1 MCAPTMEA
9 GMKEEIRKSHGHRK
23 TKEVFS
29 FDDGLAEQQG
39 PFLTVAR
46 PILAAL
52 MNLDTPPLMTKGKGD
67 QTPRWSGR
75 CWRMLWF
82 CWAMRMPV

>member
-1 MCAPTMEA
+1 MGIGKP
-9 GMKEEIRKSHGHRK
+9 KRF
-23 TKEVFS
+23 FS

-52 MNLDTPPLMTKGKGD
+52 MNLDTLLMTKGKGD
-67 QTPRWSGR
+67 QTPSWSGR

-82 CWAMRMPV
+82 CWAMRMPI

>member
-1 MCAPTMEA
+1 MRAPTMEA
-9 GMKEEIRKSHGHRK
+9 DMKEEIRKSHEHRK

-29 FDDGLAEQQG
+29 FDDGPAEQQG
-39 PFLTVAR
+39 PFLTVSR

-52 MNLDTPPLMTKGKGD
+52 MNLDSPLMTKGKGD
-67 QTPRWSGR
+67 QTPRWFER

-82 CWAMRMPV
+82 CWAMQTPV